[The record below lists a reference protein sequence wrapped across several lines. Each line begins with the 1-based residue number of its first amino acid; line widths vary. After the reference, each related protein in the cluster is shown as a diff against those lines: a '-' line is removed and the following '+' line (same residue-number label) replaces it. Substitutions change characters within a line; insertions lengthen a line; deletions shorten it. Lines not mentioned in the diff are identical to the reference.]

1 MGTRKAQSPTLLTF
15 ILSLLPALYFGG
27 FLWYFSGV
35 GGNNIAGIVDIG
47 LGPTVAGIGVLVVL
61 MSIKPIVDVLRF
73 LLRADWVTSRNE
85 RLGSGSAATMASDGD
100 FDADAAFAR
109 YMAGRSTAAEA
120 NAPPPIDLAP
130 PPPPRPGF
138 GRKGS

>member
-1 MGTRKAQSPTLLTF
+1 MGTGKAQSPSLLTF

-35 GGNNIAGIVDIG
+35 GGNSIAGIVDIG
-47 LGPTVAGIGVLVVL
+47 LGPTVAGVGLLVVL
-61 MSIKPIVDVLRF
+61 MSIKPIIDVLRF

-85 RLGSGSAATMASDGD
+85 RQGVGPAAPMGD
-100 FDADAAFAR
+100 NVEFDADAVFAR
-109 YMAGRSTAAEA
+109 YMAGRSAATEA
-120 NAPPPIDLAP
+120 DTPPLIDPAPSSPQ
-130 PPPPRPGF
+130 RPGF

>member
-1 MGTRKAQSPTLLTF
+1 MGTRKAQSPSLLTF

-61 MSIKPIVDVLRF
+61 LSIKPIIDVLRF

-85 RLGSGSAATMASDGD
+85 RQGAGPASSMAGDED

-109 YMAGRSTAAEA
+109 YMAGRSPAREA
-120 NAPPPIDLAP
+120 DGTPPIDPAP
-130 PPPPRPGF
+130 SPPPRPGF